1 MMRQANRGVET
12 VWGSVM
18 SMNPAVHVVKG
29 IRCCSE
35 ILRFYWRKSCREKM
49 NFGGRWRKSH
59 GVGRARDV
67 CLLIREVFVANAD
80 AFHNKVREESPR
92 WHCVEEREVAGGE
105 VCPEELA
112 DEAVELTAD
121 ELTTV
126 GAVDF
131 SETIGGRSL
140 LVSTSV
146 YIAVQGR
153 CVRRRQLSS
162 KGGMDG
168 TDRC

>member
-1 MMRQANRGVET
+1 
-12 VWGSVM
+12 M
-18 SMNPAVHVVKG
+18 SMNPWPCMLSKGFAVT
-29 IRCCSE
+29 E
-35 ILRFYWRKSCREKM
+35 ILRFCWRKSCPEKM
-49 NFGGRWRKSH
+49 NFSWRGRKSH
-59 GVGRARDV
+59 GVGRAEDA

-80 AFHNKVREESPR
+80 AFHNKVRDKSPR

-105 VCPEELA
+105 VCPDELA

-153 CVRRRQLSS
+153 CVRRRPLSS